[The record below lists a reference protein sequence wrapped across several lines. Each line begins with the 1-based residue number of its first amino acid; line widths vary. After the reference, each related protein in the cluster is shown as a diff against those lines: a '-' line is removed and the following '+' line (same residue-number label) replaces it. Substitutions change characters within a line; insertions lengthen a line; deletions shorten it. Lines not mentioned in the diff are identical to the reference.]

1 MSINAGSAD
10 TSLFSAKRL
19 PRATRRRS
27 VLSAVRKIQR
37 GSIHHLVPP
46 VRVVRRLSHGSPEV
60 EAEAPGCGEAV
71 SLTLT

>member
-19 PRATRRRS
+19 PRATRRG